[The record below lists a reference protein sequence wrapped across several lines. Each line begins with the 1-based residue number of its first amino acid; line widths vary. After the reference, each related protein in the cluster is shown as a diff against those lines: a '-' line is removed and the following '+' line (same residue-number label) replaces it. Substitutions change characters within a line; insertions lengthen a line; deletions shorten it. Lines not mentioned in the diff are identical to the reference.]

1 MLRWARGYHQ
11 IPEILDDAVR
21 VFPREQYAAYMSV
34 PVDSKG
40 NPYTDR
46 RSDRRQRVLFSSV
59 ITPEDSC
66 GRVLDISSKGLALQT
81 DSELVCDEFTNFRFK
96 FSPTLAWVAAKGRV
110 VWRNNAKHLVGI
122 QFVGLT
128 DEVQKQI
135 QTWMDSKKELSG
147 IAAVLLRPAPGP
159 ATDSVSATPI
169 LDSPVSNSV
178 DLGAENRSQD
188 SIVTLVRPQAETQDA
203 PSAAKSVGDE
213 KPAGGIGKTLRLV
226 GLALAALLLLSVF
239 LPRGLHLQKSGNSQ
253 KSREMTLAPN
263 PPVPSAPLV
272 PSRQPIASPPPVP
285 SSENP
290 VVPSSDHN
298 PSLDVPSFVLQVGA
312 MVHEENADA
321 LADSLRH
328 KNFPAFV
335 VKRPNNQFHYVLV
348 GPYHQADIG
357 IRVKSELA
365 KDGFPAIRKEWKMPS
380 Q

>member
-1 MLRWARGYHQ
+1 MG
-11 IPEILDDAVR
+11 PC
-21 VFPREQYAAYMSV
+21 EQYAAYMTAH
-34 PVDSKG
+34 VDSKG

-66 GRVLDISSKGLALQT
+66 GRVLDISPKGLALQT
-81 DSELVCDEFTNFRFK
+81 DSELVSDEFTNFRFK
-96 FSPTLAWVAAKGRV
+96 FSPTLAWIAAKGRV
-110 VWRNNAKHLVGI
+110 VWRNDAKHVVGI

-128 DEVQKQI
+128 EEVQKQI

-147 IAAVLLRPAPGP
+147 IGAVILGP
-159 ATDSVSATPI
+159 TPTSATDSAFATSV
-169 LDSPVSNSV
+169 LSPASNSV

-188 SIVTLVRPQAETQDA
+188 SIVTLVRSQVETQDA

-253 KSREMTLAPN
+253 KSTEMTLAPN
-263 PPVPSAPLV
+263 PPVSSAPPM
-272 PSRQPIASPPPVP
+272 PSRQPVASPPPVP
-285 SSENP
+285 SSEDP
-290 VVPSSDHN
+290 LVPDRD

-328 KNFPAFV
+328 KNLPAFV
-335 VKRPNNQFHYVLV
+335 VKRPNNRFHYVLV

-357 IRVKSELA
+357 IRVKSELE